1 MQKHATTPW
10 RVAGRLR
17 KLLYEQDTIAYNSI
31 YAVEDIE
38 MTAEHS
44 GNLIA
49 GEWVKTSACFPVR
62 DKFTGEVVRNVGIA
76 SKAQVAHAVSSAA
89 EAFANEALTPY
100 RRYEILSRTAQILES
115 RRVRII
121 EDMRAE
127 TGFTVSDCTGDFNRA
142 MQTVALSAEEAK
154 RITGELVPIQGAPGQ
169 REERIAFTMRMPI
182 GVVCAITPFNSPL
195 NTVLHKVAPALA
207 AGNAVVLKPASYTP
221 LSAIALCDALLEAGL
236 PAGLLCMVQGSGGE
250 AGQQLL
256 EDQRIGFYTF
266 TGSTKVGEIVQRHAG
281 LRRTQLELGNISSTI
296 VFDDAALDVAADK
309 CVNASFR
316 KAGQVCTSVQRI
328 LVHRSIADRF
338 AAALAERVGKLKVG
352 DPRDPDTFVGPLI
365 DEREAE
371 RAEGWIRE
379 AVSQGAVLVAG
390 GKRDGAVLQPTI
402 LQNVDPQMRVVCD
415 EIFAPVVSL
424 APFSDD
430 EEAYSLANDTPF
442 GLSGG
447 LFTNDVTR
455 ALKAIRR
462 LRMGTV
468 HVNDTSSSRVDL
480 MPYGGVK
487 ASGFGH
493 EGPRYAIRDMTEERL
508 VTINPI

>member
-1 MQKHATTPW
+1 M
-10 RVAGRLR
+10 
-17 KLLYEQDTIAYNSI
+17 
-31 YAVEDIE
+31 
-38 MTAEHS
+38 EHS

-49 GEWVKTSACFPVR
+49 GEWVRTDAVFPVR
-62 DKFTGEVVRNVGIA
+62 DKFTGEVACNVGVA
-76 SKAQVAHAVSSAA
+76 SEAQITQAVASAA
-89 EAFANEALTPY
+89 EAFERTPLAPY
-100 RRYEILSRTAQILES
+100 LRYEILSRAAEVLQGKRAEVI
-115 RRVRII
+115 
-121 EDMRAE
+121 DNMRAE
-127 TGFTVSDCTGDFNRA
+127 TGFTVSDCSRDFNRA
-142 MQTVALSAEEAK
+142 LQTLTLSAEEAK

-207 AGNAVVLKPASYTP
+207 AGNAVVLKPATYTP
-221 LSAIALCDALLEAGL
+221 LSAIALCGVLLEAGL
-236 PAGLLCMVQGSGGE
+236 PAGLLNMVQGSGNG

-266 TGSTKVGEIVQRHAG
+266 TGSTKVGEIVQKHAG

-296 VFDDAALDVAADK
+296 IFDDAALEVAADN

-328 LVHRSIADRF
+328 LVHRSIVDRF
-338 AAALAERVGKLKVG
+338 AAALAERVRKLKVG

-371 RAEGWIRE
+371 RAEGWIHE
-379 AVSQGAVLVAG
+379 AVSQGATLVIG
-390 GKRDGAVLQPTI
+390 GQRDGAVLQPTI
-402 LQNVDPQMRVVCD
+402 LQNVDPHMRVVCD

-430 EEAYSLANDTPF
+430 EEAYLIANDTPF

-508 VTINPI
+508 ITINPV